1 MKNKKIYLICVV
13 AIMAAMS
20 IVLDKV
26 ATIKLAK
33 EIKITFYA
41 LPLIVVGVIHGP
53 LIGTITGIITGTV
66 IQLTSEWGISLAS
79 PFYALAPIVWG
90 LVSGLTF
97 QVFKKKKYLAFVLT
111 VVIASISAN
120 LINTFAFFMD
130 SLLIKDSTFTKTVIL
145 SSWPMRLLTM
155 LITMVPYIIVSSIV
169 CDRVLYF
176 LNGKETIN
184 NAEEC
189 DKV

>member
-26 ATIKLAK
+26 GTIKLAK

-53 LIGTITGIITGTV
+53 LIGAITGIITGTV

-97 QVFKKKKYLAFVLT
+97 KMFRNKKRLGFVLT
-111 VVIASISAN
+111 VVISSICAN

-130 SLLIKDSTFTKTVIL
+130 SLLIKDSTFTTTVIL
-145 SSWPMRLLTM
+145 STWPMRLLTM
-155 LITMVPYIIVSSIV
+155 LITMIPYIVISSIV
-169 CDRVLYF
+169 CDRVMHF
-176 LNGKETIN
+176 LDNKEMNEEQDN
-184 NAEEC
+184 NY
-189 DKV
+189 